1 MTNLTS
7 HFTLE
12 EFISSEYAARN
23 NIDNTPP
30 EQIRENLRRTAM
42 VMEDV
47 RSALGSKSIY
57 ITSGYRCSKLNK
69 AVGSK
74 PTSAHVNGLACDFKC
89 PSYGTPKEII
99 EALQCTNIPY
109 DQLIMEFNS
118 WVHIGLASNPRKQ
131 ILTVNEHGTYAG
143 LHV

>member
-12 EFISSEYAARN
+12 EFIASEYAARN

-47 RSALGSKSIY
+47 RSTLGSKSIY

>member
-12 EFISSEYAARN
+12 EFIASEYAARN

>member
-12 EFISSEYAARN
+12 EFIASEYAARN

-109 DQLIMEFNS
+109 DQLILEFNS

-131 ILTVNEHGTYAG
+131 ILTINEHGTYAG

>member
-1 MTNLTS
+1 M
-7 HFTLE
+7 E
-12 EFISSEYAARN
+12 EFIASEYAARN

>member
-12 EFISSEYAARN
+12 EFIASEYAARN

-69 AVGSK
+69 AIGSK

-131 ILTVNEHGTYAG
+131 ILTINEHGTYAG

>member
-12 EFISSEYAARN
+12 EFIASEYAARN

-131 ILTVNEHGTYAG
+131 ILTINEHGTYAG

>member
-12 EFISSEYAARN
+12 EFIASEYAARN

-47 RSALGSKSIY
+47 RSALGNKSIY

-131 ILTVNEHGTYAG
+131 ILTINEHGTYAG